1 METGAKVKGS
11 QGYEMEGLRGLKAL
25 GVRDLSYK
33 LAYLACTVTPTNA
46 RVRIVISRRQ
56 QFYVLTCNKK
66 NISQNYLQTPH
77 LQKGFGYHKKSKKW
91 GHPKQF
97 P

>member
-1 METGAKVKGS
+1 MLSTSFYDLLIGGRVETGAKVKGS

-46 RVRIVISRRQ
+46 RVRTENCISRQ
-56 QFYVLTCNKK
+56 VVSFP
-66 NISQNYLQTPH
+66 NIRAHNSCHFVQSY
-77 LQKGFGYHKKSKKW
+77 
-91 GHPKQF
+91 
-97 P
+97 